1 MQKVGSDKSILL
13 SLPLSN
19 EKDMA
24 KNSFS
29 RYIWL
34 IDLINRRGYVKLSEI
49 NEAWRKSILND
60 THDDMPERTFFN
72 HRDAISQIFG
82 IDIKYDRELGYHIPA
97 SQMSNNNLR
106 AWMLQ
111 TLSVNNL
118 LNECTDLKDR
128 ILFENVPSVKP
139 FLEDIINI
147 MRDGNAIN
155 LTYQSYRNEV
165 PYTFLAHPYC
175 LKMFKQRW
183 YLLAKTPKYGW
194 PTIYSLDRIVDVEE
208 LDTKA
213 EIPQGFNAEEYFSQF
228 YGIITGDG
236 NVAQIIKLKVRAD
249 QAFYFRSLPLH
260 HSQEEIET
268 TDEYTVFKYY
278 VVPSADFVQEI
289 LAHGDSVVV
298 LEPLGLRD
306 QIKTIVKT
314 MGEIYE

>member
-1 MQKVGSDKSILL
+1 M
-13 SLPLSN
+13 
-19 EKDMA
+19 DMA

-34 IDLINRRGYVKLSEI
+34 IDLINRRGFIKLSEI

-72 HRDAISQIFG
+72 HRDAIIQIFG

-97 SQMSNNNLR
+97 AQMSNNNLR

-139 FLEDIINI
+139 HLEDIINI
-147 MRDGNAIN
+147 MRDGNAMN

-183 YLLAKTPKYGW
+183 YLLAKTPKYDY
-194 PTIYSLDRIVDVEE
+194 PTIYSLDRVVDIEE
-208 LDTKA
+208 LDIKA
-213 EIPQGFNAEEYFSQF
+213 EIPKDFKADEYFSQF
-228 YGIITGDG
+228 YGIVTGDG
-236 NVAQIIKLKVRAD
+236 NTIQTIKLKVFGERVN
-249 QAFYFRSLPLH
+249 YFRSLPLH

-268 TDEYTVFKYY
+268 ADDYAVFKYF
-278 VVPSADFVQEI
+278 VVPSVDLVQEI
-289 LAHGDSVVV
+289 LSNGDNV
-298 LEPLGLRD
+298 LVIEPNWLAD
-306 QIKTIVKT
+306 KIK
-314 MGEIYE
+314 EIAKKMINNYK

>member
-1 MQKVGSDKSILL
+1 
-13 SLPLSN
+13 
-19 EKDMA
+19 MA

-34 IDLINRRGYVKLSEI
+34 IDLINRHGYMKLSQI
-49 NEAWRKSILND
+49 NDAWRRSTLND
-60 THDDMPERTFFN
+60 THEDMPERTFFN

-139 FLEDIINI
+139 HLEDIINI
-147 MRDGNAIN
+147 MRDGNAMN

-175 LKMFKQRW
+175 L
-183 YLLAKTPKYGW
+183 KTPKYGW

-268 TDEYTVFKYY
+268 TDEYAVFKYY

-289 LAHGDSVVV
+289 LSHGDSVQV
-298 LEPLGLRD
+298 LESLELRSRIGQIVISMGLLYS
-306 QIKTIVKT
+306 
-314 MGEIYE
+314 E

>member
-1 MQKVGSDKSILL
+1 MEQ
-13 SLPLSN
+13 
-19 EKDMA
+19 
-24 KNSFS
+24 
-29 RYIWL
+29 
-34 IDLINRRGYVKLSEI
+34 I
-49 NEAWRKSILND
+49 NEAWRNSALNE
-60 THDDMPERTFFN
+60 THEDMPERTFFN

-82 IDIKYDRELGYHIPA
+82 IEIKNDRELGYHIPLA
-97 SQMSNNNLR
+97 QMGENNLR

-118 LNECTDLKDR
+118 LNECTDLRDR
-128 ILFENVPSVKP
+128 ILFETVPSAKS
-139 FLEDIINI
+139 FLEDIINT
-147 MRDGNAIN
+147 MRDGNAMN

-249 QAFYFRSLPLH
+249 QAYYFRSLPLH

-268 TDEYTVFKYY
+268 TNEYSVFKYY

-289 LAHGDSVVV
+289 LAHGDSVQV
-298 LEPLGLRD
+298 LESLSLRT
-306 QIKTIVKT
+306 QIKDILRNMINSYK
-314 MGEIYE
+314 

>member
-1 MQKVGSDKSILL
+1 
-13 SLPLSN
+13 
-19 EKDMA
+19 
-24 KNSFS
+24 
-29 RYIWL
+29 
-34 IDLINRRGYVKLSEI
+34 
-49 NEAWRKSILND
+49 
-60 THDDMPERTFFN
+60 
-72 HRDAISQIFG
+72 
-82 IDIKYDRELGYHIPA
+82 
-97 SQMSNNNLR
+97 
-106 AWMLQ
+106 
-111 TLSVNNL
+111 
-118 LNECTDLKDR
+118 
-128 ILFENVPSVKP
+128 
-139 FLEDIINI
+139 
-147 MRDGNAIN
+147 MRDGNAMN

-268 TDEYTVFKYY
+268 TDDYAVFKYY

-289 LAHGDSVVV
+289 LAHGDSVQV
-298 LEPLGLRD
+298 LESLELRNRIGQIVMNMGQLYLG
-306 QIKTIVKT
+306 
-314 MGEIYE
+314 

>member
-1 MQKVGSDKSILL
+1 
-13 SLPLSN
+13 
-19 EKDMA
+19 MA

-34 IDLINRRGYVKLSEI
+34 IDLINRHGYMKLSQI
-49 NEAWRKSILND
+49 NDAWRRSTLND
-60 THDDMPERTFFN
+60 THEDMPERTFFN

-97 SQMSNNNLR
+97 AQMNDNNLR

-236 NVAQIIKLKVRAD
+236 NVAQIIKLKVRTD

-268 TDEYTVFKYY
+268 TDEYAVFKYY

-289 LAHGDSVVV
+289 LAHGDSVQV
-298 LEPLGLRD
+298 LESLELRNRIG
-306 QIKTIVKT
+306 QIVKN
-314 MGEIYE
+314 MVLLYSE